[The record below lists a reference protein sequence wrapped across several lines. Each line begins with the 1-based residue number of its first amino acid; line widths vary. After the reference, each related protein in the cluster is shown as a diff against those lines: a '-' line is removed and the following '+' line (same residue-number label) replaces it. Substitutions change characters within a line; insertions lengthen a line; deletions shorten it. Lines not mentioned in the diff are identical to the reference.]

1 MFTEIVLQVAGEV
14 WFFFF
19 CFVFFCFFDR
29 TQKHHKAAVA
39 SEIGVQ
45 NGTEAD
51 GKDFRGAPFLQSLDS
66 MGF

>member
-1 MFTEIVLQVAGEV
+1 LLGRCG
-14 WFFFF
+14 FFF
-19 CFVFFCFFDR
+19 VLFCFFDR
-29 TQKHHKAAVA
+29 TQKQQKAAVA

-51 GKDFRGAPFLQSLDS
+51 GKDFRGAPFLQNS